1 MDIMKLTE
9 PEWLI
14 MSALWEEHPATVSEV
29 AERLA
34 DKVNWA
40 YSTFK
45 TTLDRLVQKQIA
57 GKHKRS
63 NLSFYEPILTQKE
76 ACSTALK
83 SLLDHGFDGA
93 FGRLMLFLVEDQKLT
108 PKQKKELIK
117 ILEENRKPKGKNK

>member
-1 MDIMKLTE
+1 MKLTE
-9 PEWLI
+9 PEWLV
-14 MSALWEEHPATVSEV
+14 MSALWEEHPATVREV
-29 AERLA
+29 ADRLSA
-34 DKVNWA
+34 KLNWA

-63 NLSFYEPILTQKE
+63 NLSFYEPILTRKE

-83 SLLDHGFDGA
+83 LLLDHGFDGV

-108 PKQKKELIK
+108 PKQRKELVK
-117 ILEENRKPKGKNK
+117 ILEENRKAKGEEK

>member
-1 MDIMKLTE
+1 MKLTE

-34 DKVNWA
+34 DKVSWA

-57 GKHKRS
+57 SKHKRS
-63 NLSFYEPILTQKE
+63 NLSFYEPILTRKE
-76 ACSTALK
+76 ACSTAFK

-93 FGRLMLFLVEDQKLT
+93 FGRLMLFLVEEQGLS
-108 PKQKKELIK
+108 PKQRKELIK
-117 ILEENRKPKGKNK
+117 ILEENRKTEGE